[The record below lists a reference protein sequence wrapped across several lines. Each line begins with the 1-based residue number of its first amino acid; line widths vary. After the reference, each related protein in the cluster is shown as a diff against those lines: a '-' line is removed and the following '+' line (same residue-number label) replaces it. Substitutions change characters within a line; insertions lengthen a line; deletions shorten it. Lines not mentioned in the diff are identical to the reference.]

1 MIKHIVMWRLK
12 DSANG
17 ASKEENAK
25 KLKSS
30 LESLKDKISEI
41 KHIEVGI
48 NINQSDAAF
57 DVVLYSEFD
66 SMNDL
71 QAYQR
76 HPEHMKIVGFVNEIR
91 SERAVVDYES

>member
-12 DSANG
+12 DYARG

-30 LESLKDKISEI
+30 LESLKDEINEI

-48 NINQSDAAF
+48 DINRSDAAF

-66 SMNDL
+66 SVEDL

-91 SERAVVDYES
+91 LERAVVDYEG

>member
-12 DSANG
+12 DFANG

-25 KLKSS
+25 KLKSH
-30 LESLKDKISEI
+30 LESLKSKIKEI

-48 NINQSDAAF
+48 NIKSSDAAS

-66 SMNDL
+66 SMDDL
-71 QAYQR
+71 EVYQR
-76 HPEHMKIVGFVNEIR
+76 HPEHMKIVDFANEVR
-91 SERAVVDYES
+91 LERRVVDYQV

>member
-12 DSANG
+12 DFANE
-17 ASKEENAK
+17 ASKEENAST
-25 KLKSS
+25 LKNS

-48 NINQSDAAF
+48 NVNRSDAAF

-66 SMNDL
+66 SVEAL

-76 HPEHMKIVGFVNEIR
+76 HPEHIKIVGFVNEIR

>member
-12 DSANG
+12 DYANG

-30 LESLKDKISEI
+30 LESIKDEINEI

-48 NINQSDAAF
+48 DINRSDAAF

-66 SMNDL
+66 SVEDL
-71 QAYQR
+71 QAYQN
-76 HPEHMKIVGFVNEIR
+76 HPEHMKIVGFANEIR
-91 SERAVVDYES
+91 SERAVVDYEG

>member
-41 KHIEVGI
+41 NHVEVGI
-48 NINQSDAAF
+48 NINRSDAAF

-66 SMNDL
+66 SVDDL

-76 HPEHMKIVGFVNEIR
+76 HPEHMEIVGFVNQIR
-91 SERAVVDYES
+91 SERAVVDYEG

>member
-12 DSANG
+12 DYANG

-30 LESLKDKISEI
+30 LESIKDEINEI

-48 NINQSDAAF
+48 DINRSDAAF

-66 SMNDL
+66 SVEDL

-91 SERAVVDYES
+91 SERAVVDYEG

>member
-12 DSANG
+12 DFANE
-17 ASKEENAK
+17 ASKEENATR
-25 KLKSS
+25 LKNS

-41 KHIEVGI
+41 NHIEVGI
-48 NINQSDAAF
+48 NINRSEAAF

-66 SMNDL
+66 SMEAL

-76 HPEHMKIVGFVNEIR
+76 HPEHMNIVGFVNEIR